1 MSTVD
6 AAGNTVQ
13 QVGTIIHNAQGQP
26 QFIAVSSCGPTH
38 VMVGTPTSVATQ
50 GGNAV
55 ATVLGTAGPR
65 VVAVQQ
71 PQQFVATGADGERKK
86 NNNNSVCTSTRGR
99 EGARGGGDG
108 KKEMAFT
115 LFSLFSGKSGA
126 NTPSSGVALLGNSSA
141 SGVATVQV
149 AQPFL
154 QQVCSARRA
163 IGLPGGLGDIHIDF
177 PLP

>member
-38 VMVGTPTSVATQ
+38 VMVGTPSSVATQ

-55 ATVLGTAGPR
+55 ATVLGSSGPR

-71 PQQFVATGADGERKK
+71 PVGQHYVTTGAEGENVSWR
-86 NNNNSVCTSTRGR
+86 S
-99 EGARGGGDG
+99 
-108 KKEMAFT
+108 
-115 LFSLFSGKSGA
+115 
-126 NTPSSGVALLGNSSA
+126 
-141 SGVATVQV
+141 
-149 AQPFL
+149 
-154 QQVCSARRA
+154 
-163 IGLPGGLGDIHIDF
+163 
-177 PLP
+177 